1 MTNQIS
7 TKLQGRSRMNQSAIM
22 AFIVFCCVLL
32 ASTAATQYLAS
43 AFKYHPALSGKI
55 TGNLYWPWSWIV
67 WFLEFK
73 GKYDETF
80 KEGLTIFTFSTA
92 LLFLPF
98 TMYVLNQKRQRDLSA
113 IEGLHGT
120 AHWADRQEIVES
132 GLLPQPQTHSQGVY
146 VGAWLDEKNRKTRY
160 LRHNGPEH
168 VLAFAPTRSGKGV
181 GLVIPTLLSWPH
193 STVVYD
199 IKGEN
204 WALTAGWRK
213 EYAGNKVLNFD
224 PTAEGSARF
233 NPLSEIRL
241 ETPQEVADAQNIS
254 TMLVD
259 PDGKGLVDHWSKMSQ
274 ALLTGAILHCCYVQ
288 HRDTGQ
294 SATLA
299 DVDSLLASPEMD
311 IQAVLELMLEHK
323 HLGDQP
329 HPVVARVARNML
341 NLSEKELSSVVSSAL
356 SFLSL
361 YRDPLV
367 ATNTGRSDFRVR
379 DLMHGENPVSLYLVV
394 RPSDADR
401 LRPLIRLVITQIVR
415 LSTEKMRFE
424 GGKSVADYRHRLLL
438 LIDEFASLKRLTV
451 IEEALAFMA
460 GYGIKA
466 YLIVQDLQQ
475 IYSAYGR
482 EEGLI
487 GNCHIRIAYAPN
499 KIETAELL
507 SRMAGQTTV
516 VRKQTTIS
524 GLRTGSRGQRSESMQ
539 EVQRPLITPDEVMRL
554 PSASKDRQGNVL
566 EPGHMLVFVAG
577 QAPIY
582 GRQILYFRDPVFQ
595 KRAMIEAP
603 AMSDRISAKTV
614 DENQDQ
620 EVGT

>member
-1 MTNQIS
+1 
-7 TKLQGRSRMNQSAIM
+7 M
-22 AFIVFCCVLL
+22 APIVFSCALL
-32 ASTAATQYLAS
+32 ASIAATQYLAS
-43 AFKYHPALSGKI
+43 AFQYHPALSGKI
-55 TGNLYWPWSWIV
+55 TGNLYWPWSWIT
-67 WFLEFK
+67 WSLEW
-73 GKYDETF
+73 GELHDERI
-80 KEGLTIFTFSTA
+80 KRGLAIFTSGTA
-92 LLFLPF
+92 FLLLLLVVY
-98 TMYVLNQKRQRDLSA
+98 TLNRQRRLSA

-120 AHWADRQEIVES
+120 AHWSNRQEIMAS
-132 GLLPQPQTHSQGVY
+132 GLLPRPQTQSQGVY
-146 VGAWLDEKNRKTRY
+146 VGAWFDEKSRQTRY

-213 EYAGNKVLNFD
+213 EHASNRVLKFD
-224 PTAEGSARF
+224 PTAQDGSARF

-241 ETPQEVADAQNIS
+241 ETPQEVADAQNIA

-259 PDGKGLVDHWSKMSQ
+259 PDGKGLVDHWAKTSQ

-288 HRDTGQ
+288 RRDAGQ

-299 DVDSLLASPEMD
+299 DVDELLAN
-311 IQAVLELMLEHK
+311 
-323 HLGDQP
+323 
-329 HPVVARVARNML
+329 R
-341 NLSEKELSSVVSSAL
+341 
-356 SFLSL
+356 
-361 YRDPLV
+361 
-367 ATNTGRSDFRVR
+367 
-379 DLMHGENPVSLYLVV
+379 
-394 RPSDADR
+394 
-401 LRPLIRLVITQIVR
+401 
-415 LSTEKMRFE
+415 
-424 GGKSVADYRHRLLL
+424 SVADYRHRLLL

-487 GNCHIRIAYAPN
+487 GNCHIRVAYAPN

-524 GLRTGSRGQRSESMQ
+524 GLRPGGGSRGQRSESMQ
-539 EVQRPLITPDEVMRL
+539 EVQRPLITADEVMRL
-554 PSASKDRQGNVL
+554 PSARKDSQGNVL
-566 EPGHMLVFVAG
+566 EPGHLLVFVAG

-582 GRQILYFRDPVFQ
+582 GRQILYFRDPVFRE
-595 KRAMIEAP
+595 RAQIAAP
-603 AMSDRISAKTV
+603 ETSDSLIQ
-614 DENQDQ
+614 ENPP
-620 EVGT
+620 

>member
-1 MTNQIS
+1 M
-7 TKLQGRSRMNQSAIM
+7 KHAAIM
-22 AFIVFCCVLL
+22 ATAIFCCVFL
-32 ASTAATQYLAS
+32 SSIAATQFLANTF
-43 AFKYHPALSGKI
+43 AYHPALTGQI
-55 TGNLYWPWSWIV
+55 TSYIYWPWSWVV
-67 WFLEFK
+67 WSLEW
-73 GKYDETF
+73 GDRYDEIF
-80 KEGLTIFTFSTA
+80 KQGLAVFTSGTA
-92 LLFLPF
+92 VFMLFLVAY
-98 TMYVLNQKRQRDLSA
+98 TLHRQRRLSA

-120 AHWADRQEIVES
+120 AHWASRQEIMAS
-132 GLLPQPQTHSQGVY
+132 GLLSFPKIQSQGVY
-146 VGAWLDEKNRKTRY
+146 VGAWHDDKAQVNRY

-193 STVVYD
+193 SAVVYD

-213 EYAGNKVLNFD
+213 EHASNRVLKFD
-224 PTAEGSARF
+224 PTAQDGSARF

-241 ETPQEVADAQNIS
+241 ETPQEVADAQNIA

-259 PDGKGLVDHWSKMSQ
+259 PDGKGLVDHWAKTSQ

-288 HRDTGQ
+288 RRDTGQ

-299 DVDSLLASPEMD
+299 DVDQLLANPELD
-311 IQAVLELMLEHK
+311 IQAALELMLEYQ
-323 HLGDQP
+323 HLDDQP
-329 HPVVARVARNML
+329 HPVVARTARNML
-341 NLSEKELSSVVSSAL
+341 NLSEKELSSVISSAL

-361 YRDPLV
+361 YRDPVV
-367 ATNTGRSDFRVR
+367 AANTSYSDFHVE

-394 RPSDADR
+394 RPADADR
-401 LRPLIRLVITQIVR
+401 LRPLVRLVLTQIVR
-415 LSTEKMRFE
+415 RLTETMRFKD
-424 GGKSVADYRHRLLL
+424 GRSVADYQHRLLL

-487 GNCHIRIAYAPN
+487 GNCHIRVAYAPN

-516 VRKQTTIS
+516 VRKQITIS
-524 GLRTGSRGQRSESMQ
+524 GLRPGGGNRGQRSESMQ
-539 EVQRPLITPDEVMRL
+539 EVQRPLITADEVMRL
-554 PSASKDRQGNVL
+554 PAARKDTQGQVL
-566 EPGHMLVFVAG
+566 EPGHLLVFVAG

-595 KRAMIEAP
+595 QRARIPAP
-603 AMSDRISAKTV
+603 TQSVR
-614 DENQDQ
+614 
-620 EVGT
+620 